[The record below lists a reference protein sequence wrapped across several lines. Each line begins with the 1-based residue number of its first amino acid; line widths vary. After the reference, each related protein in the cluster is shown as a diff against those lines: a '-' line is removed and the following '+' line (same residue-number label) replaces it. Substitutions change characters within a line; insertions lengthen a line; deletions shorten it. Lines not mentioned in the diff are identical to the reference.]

1 MDPAYFA
8 EQSINGLSLG
18 CMYAFIALGY
28 TMVYGVLKLV
38 NFAHGE
44 FFMVGGLLGYLTLTH
59 FPLERVPL
67 PDAYRPWFGLFAAML
82 IAATAT
88 AVFAV
93 LAERIVYKPLR
104 GQGRY
109 AALIASL
116 FALFYVMFAWTPIAT
131 KAGVLTALG
140 LLTAGI
146 WACVQFLPRWTDHWS
161 RTRTSGNRIA
171 ALLTAL
177 GLSIALQTGTTWIF
191 TATPR
196 SFPEAKTFLTW
207 DEIAALPKA
216 AGRDV
221 ATAPQ
226 TMFVQTPNGPR
237 TIFFSGQ
244 PLDAA
249 RMDPLKEAN
258 AGLFMQRPIS
268 QEARRWLVFIML
280 AVSGTGLY
288 LLVKHTRLGKAMRA
302 VSFNGETALLMGINT
317 NRVISF
323 TFFVGA
329 FLAGIGGVLWG
340 LRYGKVEPMMGLLP
354 GLKAF
359 VAAVLGGIGSIP
371 GAILGGLLLGY
382 VETMLQ
388 AYQLSEYKDAS
399 AFVIMIVILLV
410 KPTGLL
416 GSQEGEKV

>member
-1 MDPAYFA
+1 MDLSYFA

-18 CMYAFIALGY
+18 SMYAFIALGY

-44 FFMVGGLLGYLTLTH
+44 FFMIGGLIGYLSLTH
-59 FPLERVPL
+59 FPLEQVPL
-67 PDAYRPWFGLFAAML
+67 PETYRPWFGLVAAL
-82 IAATAT
+82 VIAALGTAI
-88 AVFAV
+88 FAV
-93 LAERIVYKPLR
+93 LAEQMVYKPLR

-109 AALIASL
+109 AALIAAT
-116 FALFYVMFAWTPIAT
+116 FALIFVLVAWKPIAA
-131 KAGVLTALG
+131 KAGVLTSLA

-146 WACVQFLPRWTDHWS
+146 AACLRFLPRYTDGWS
-161 RTRTSGNRIA
+161 RTRGSGNRIA

-177 GLSIALQTGTTWIF
+177 GLSIVIQTGTAWIF

-196 SFPEAKTFLTW
+196 NFPDTKSFLSW
-207 DEIAALPKA
+207 DEVAALPVDAERGVPIA
-216 AGRDV
+216 AEN
-221 ATAPQ
+221 
-226 TMFVQTPNGPR
+226 MFLQTPRGFKNVFYKGRPIEKAR
-237 TIFFSGQ
+237 WE
-244 PLDAA
+244 PLRSEYD
-249 RMDPLKEAN
+249 
-258 AGLFMQRPIS
+258 GLFIEAPLS
-268 QEARRWLVFIML
+268 QGTRRALVFVLL
-280 AVSGTGLY
+280 ALTGVSLY
-288 LLVKHTRLGKAMRA
+288 ALVKHTKLGKAMRA

-340 LRYGKVEPMMGLLP
+340 VRYGKVEPTMGLLP

-371 GAILGGLLLGY
+371 GAILGGLVLGY
-382 VETMLQ
+382 VETML
-388 AYQLSEYKDAS
+388 AGYQMSEYKDAS

-416 GSQEGEKV
+416 GTFEGEKV

>member
-1 MDPAYFA
+1 MDYFA
-8 EQSINGLSLG
+8 EQSINGVSLG

-44 FFMVGGLLGYLTLTH
+44 FFMVGGMLGYLTLNH

-67 PDAYRPWFGLFAAML
+67 PQPYRPWFGLIVALL
-82 IAATAT
+82 ISAIGTAL
-88 AVFAV
+88 FAV
-93 LAERIVYKPLR
+93 LAEQMVYKPLR

-109 AALIASL
+109 AAFIAAI
-116 FALFYVMFAWTPIAT
+116 FALCFVLLAWSPVVER
-131 KAGVLTALG
+131 AGVLTALA
-140 LLTAGI
+140 LLTGGI
-146 WACVQFLPRWTDHWS
+146 GASLRFLPRWTDGWS
-161 RTRTSGNRIA
+161 RTRGSGNRIA

-177 GLSIALQTGTTWIF
+177 GLSLTLQNGAMWIF

-196 SFPEAKTFLTW
+196 NFPETKTFLSW
-207 DEIAALPKA
+207 DEIAALPQA
-216 AGRDV
+216 EGRNAPV
-221 ATAPQ
+221 AKQ
-226 TMFVQTPNGPR
+226 NLFLQTPNGPR
-237 TIFFSGQ
+237 NVFYQGQ
-244 PLDAA
+244 LIERARWEPLRA
-249 RMDPLKEAN
+249 EH
-258 AGLFMQRPIS
+258 AGLFMDAPLS
-268 QEARRWLVFIML
+268 QATRRWIVFVML
-280 AVSGTGLY
+280 ALTGTGLY
-288 LLVKHTRLGKAMRA
+288 ALVKHTRLGKAMRA

-329 FLAGIGGVLWG
+329 FLAGVGGVLWG
-340 LRYGKVEPMMGLLP
+340 MRYGKVEPTMGLLP

-382 VETMLQ
+382 VETMLA
-388 AYQLSEYKDAS
+388 AYEMSEYKDAS

-416 GSQEGEKV
+416 GTFEGEKV